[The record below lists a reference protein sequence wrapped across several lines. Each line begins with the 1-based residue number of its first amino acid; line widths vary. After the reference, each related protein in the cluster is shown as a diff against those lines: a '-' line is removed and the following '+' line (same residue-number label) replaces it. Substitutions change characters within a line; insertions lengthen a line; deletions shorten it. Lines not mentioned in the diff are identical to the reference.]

1 MDLSI
6 AGKHNHFLAFGTE
19 STDTQPVGAS
29 FTCRPAHISSS
40 GSLDLDLDGLQME
53 GGSHKG
59 QESPR
64 TLMIRANMKKVSP
77 ALDMRTFIALSAL
90 HCQRSTPQQGRL
102 KCWKERCGEVGSCM
116 ELGHGQEGHVNPH
129 GPSHFTKCRQ
139 SVVHEGYCNELCV
152 LGTA

>member
-53 GGSHKG
+53 GGGHKG

-77 ALDMRTFIALSAL
+77 ALDSHTLFAQSAL
-90 HCQRSTPQQGRL
+90 HGSTA
-102 KCWKERCGEVGSCM
+102 
-116 ELGHGQEGHVNPH
+116 H
-129 GPSHFTKCRQ
+129 PSK
-139 SVVHEGYCNELCV
+139 G
-152 LGTA
+152 G